1 MEARRIA
8 GFRAL
13 QRQQGQQA
21 LAWRCVR
28 QRLKGVVLRQLL
40 GLVQVAPQA
49 AVVRALARRQMP
61 ALEWELVLVVLMQLA
76 LVRVLLVLLL
86 LVLGPVQAQLQL
98 FDQARGQLV
107 SQVQQL

>member
-1 MEARRIA
+1 MLTIA
-8 GFRAL
+8 AE
-13 QRQQGQQA
+13 
-21 LAWRCVR
+21 
-28 QRLKGVVLRQLL
+28 KGAAATTIGSSGVHKDTFGNVSTR
-40 GLVQVAPQA
+40 VAPQA
-49 AVVRALARRQMP
+49 AVERALARRQMP